1 MAFPERAHDLAV
13 IVMAAGQGKRMK
25 SALPKVLHPVGGRPM
40 VEYPLRAAEALAASR
55 VVVVVGHGGDTVA
68 EFVGGRA
75 LIARQDPPRGTG
87 DAVRCALARIPEFA
101 GTVVVLSGDTPLVR
115 PETVQRLLT
124 RHRDAG
130 ATVTLATMRLDNPA
144 GYGRVL
150 LGAEGRVTT
159 VVEER
164 DATHDQRAIRDVNA
178 GLYALDAEY
187 LRGALDALKPDNAQG
202 EYYLPDVIGR
212 AVEAGLGVRAEP
224 VDPEEVL
231 GVNTRAELARVESAM
246 RERIRRRWMDE
257 GVTLL
262 DPARIWI
269 DDAVVI
275 GADTVIAPGA
285 WLEGETVVGSG
296 CRIGPS
302 SRITHSR
309 LGNGVTVKDGCVIDE
324 AVIEDHVSIGPFA
337 HLRPGTVL
345 RRDARVGNFVE
356 LKMADLGVG
365 SKANHL
371 SYLGDTVIG
380 AGVNIGAGTITCN
393 YDGVKKSRTVIE
405 DNVFVGSDSQFVA
418 PVTVGKGAI
427 VAAGTTVTE
436 NVPPDALV
444 IGRARQLVKKGWAA
458 AQRATVPAR
467 AATTTKDAGKRSG
480 SGKPAARARKTT
492 KKR

>member
-1 MAFPERAHDLAV
+1 MTAPNARLAV
-13 IVMAAGQGKRMK
+13 VVMAAGQGKRMK

-40 VEYPLRAAEALAASR
+40 VEYALRAAEALAPSR
-55 VVVVVGHGGDTVA
+55 VVVVVGHGGEAVA
-68 EFVGGRA
+68 DFIGGRA

-115 PETVQRLLT
+115 PETVQRLVT
-124 RHRDAG
+124 RHRESG
-130 ATVTLATMRLDNPA
+130 ATVTLATMRLDEPA

-150 LGAEGRVTT
+150 TSGGGRVTG

-164 DATHDQRAIRDVNA
+164 DATAEQRAIRDVN
-178 GLYALDAEY
+178 GGVYAVDGAF

-202 EYYLPDVIGR
+202 EYYLPDVIGP
-212 AVEAGLGVRAEP
+212 AVQRGLAVRAEP

-231 GVNTRAELARVESAM
+231 GVNTRAELARVEAVM
-246 RERIRRRWMDE
+246 RERIRRRWMAE

-269 DDAVVI
+269 DDAVAI
-275 GADTVIAPGA
+275 GPDTVIAPGA
-285 WLEGETVVGSG
+285 WLEGETAVGSS

-302 SRITHSR
+302 SHIIDSR
-309 LGNGVTVKDGCVIDE
+309 LGDRVTVKDGCVVEE
-324 AVIEDHVSIGPFA
+324 AVLEDGASIGPFA

-356 LKMADLGVG
+356 LKKADLGVG

-380 AGVNIGAGTITCN
+380 SGVNIGAGTITCN
-393 YDGVKKSRTVIE
+393 YDGVKKSKTVIE
-405 DNVFVGSDSQFVA
+405 DDVFIGSDSQLVA
-418 PVTVGKGAI
+418 PVTVGRGAF
-427 VAAGTTVTE
+427 VAAGTTVTQD
-436 NVPPDALV
+436 VPPNALV
-444 IGRARQLVKKGWAA
+444 IGRVRQLVKKAWAA
-458 AQRATVPAR
+458 KQRATTPTR
-467 AATTTKDAGKRSG
+467 AASG
-480 SGKPAARARKTT
+480 NRPRANKPAARARKTT

>member
-1 MAFPERAHDLAV
+1 MTHRNARLGV

-55 VVVVVGHGGDTVA
+55 VVVVVGHGGDAVA

-87 DAVRCALARIPEFA
+87 DAVRCALARIPDFA

-115 PETVQRLLT
+115 PDTVQRLLT

-130 ATVTLATMRLDNPA
+130 ATVTLATVRLDNPA

-150 LGAEGRVTT
+150 LGAEGRVTA

-178 GLYALDAEY
+178 GLYALDAEF
-187 LRGALDALKPDNAQG
+187 LRGALNALKPDNAQG

-212 AVEAGLGVRAEP
+212 AVEAGLAVRAEP

-231 GVNTRAELARVESAM
+231 GVNTRAELARVESVM

-302 SRITHSR
+302 NHITHSR
-309 LGNGVTVKDGCVIDE
+309 LGDGVTLKDGCVMNE
-324 AVIEDHVSIGPFA
+324 AVIEDHATIGPFA
-337 HLRPGTVL
+337 HLRPGTVI
-345 RRDARVGNFVE
+345 RRDAKVGNFVE
-356 LKMADLGVG
+356 LKMADLGAG

-371 SYLGDTVIG
+371 SYLGDAVIG

-393 YDGVKKSRTVIE
+393 YDGVKKARTVIE

-458 AQRATVPAR
+458 AQRATTPAR
-467 AATTTKDAGKRSG
+467 TAPKQRSG
-480 SGKPAARARKTT
+480 SSAPAARARKTT

>member
-1 MAFPERAHDLAV
+1 MTTRRADLAV
-13 IVMAAGQGKRMK
+13 IVMAAGHGKRMK

-40 VEYPLRAAEALAASR
+40 VEYPLRAAEALGAAR
-55 VVVVVGHGGDTVA
+55 VAVVVGHGGDAVA
-68 EFVGGRA
+68 EFIGNRA

-87 DAVRCALARIPEFA
+87 DAVRCALARMPEFA

-130 ATVTLATMRLDNPA
+130 AAVTLATMRLDNPA

-150 LGAEGRVTT
+150 MGAEGRVAG

-178 GLYALDAEY
+178 GLYALEAEF

-202 EYYLPDVIGR
+202 EYYLPDVIAP
-212 AVEAGLGVRAEP
+212 AVERGLAVRGEP
-224 VDPEEVL
+224 VDPEEVS
-231 GVNTRAELARVESAM
+231 GVNTRSELAGVESVM
-246 RERIRRRWMDE
+246 RERIRQRWMAE

-275 GADTVIAPGA
+275 GSDTVIAPGA
-285 WLEGETVVGSG
+285 WIEGDTVVGSG

-302 SRITHSR
+302 SHITHSR

-324 AVIEDHVSIGPFA
+324 AVIEDHATIGPFA

-356 LKMADLGVG
+356 LKMADLGPG

-371 SYLGDTVIG
+371 SYLGDAVIG

-405 DNVFVGSDSQFVA
+405 NNVFIGSDSQLVA

-427 VAAGTTVTE
+427 VAAGTTVTQD
-436 NVPPDALV
+436 VPPDALV
-444 IGRARQLVKKGWAA
+444 IGRVRQLVKKGWASA
-458 AQRATVPAR
+458 LRATTPAR
-467 AATTTKDAGKRSG
+467 TTKTKPSG
-480 SGKPAARARKTT
+480 SSKPKARARRTS

>member
-1 MAFPERAHDLAV
+1 MTERTANLAV
-13 IVMAAGQGKRMK
+13 IIMAAGQGKRMK
-25 SALPKVLHPVGGRPM
+25 SVLPKVLHPVGGRPM
-40 VEYPLRAAEALAASR
+40 VEYPLRAAEALAPSR
-55 VVVVVGHGGDTVA
+55 VVVVVGHGGDAVA
-68 EFVGGRA
+68 ERISGRA

-87 DAVRCALARIPEFA
+87 DAVRCALSRIPKFA

-115 PETVQRLLT
+115 PETVRRLVT
-124 RHRDAG
+124 SHRASG
-130 ATVTLATMRLDNPA
+130 AAVTLATMRLDDPA

-150 LGAEGRVTT
+150 IGAVGHVTG

-164 DATHDQRAIRDVNA
+164 DATPDQRAIREVNA
-178 GLYALDAEY
+178 GLYALDAEF

-212 AVEAGLGVRAEP
+212 AVEQGLSVRGEP

-231 GVNTRAELARVESAM
+231 GVNTLAELARVESVM
-246 RERIRRRWMDE
+246 RERIRRRWMAE

-275 GADTVIAPGA
+275 GVDTVIAPGA

-302 SRITHSR
+302 SHVTHSR
-309 LGNGVTVKDGCVIDE
+309 LGDRVTVKDACVIDE
-324 AVIEDHVSIGPFA
+324 AVIEDGASIGPFA
-337 HLRPGTVL
+337 HLRPGTIL

-356 LKMADLGVG
+356 LKMVDLGVG

-371 SYLGDTVIG
+371 SYLGDAVIG

-393 YDGVKKSRTVIE
+393 YDGVKKLRTVIE
-405 DNVFVGSDSQFVA
+405 DHVFIGSDSQLVA
-418 PVTVGKGAI
+418 PVRVGRGAI
-427 VAAGTTVTE
+427 VAAGTTVTTD
-436 NVPPDALV
+436 VPPDALV
-444 IGRARQLVKKGWAA
+444 IGRVRQLVKKGWAA
-458 AQRATVPAR
+458 TQRAPTPTR
-467 AATTTKDAGKRSG
+467 AAGGERSRTK
-480 SGKPAARARKTT
+480 KPAARARKTT

>member
-1 MAFPERAHDLAV
+1 
-13 IVMAAGQGKRMK
+13 
-25 SALPKVLHPVGGRPM
+25 
-40 VEYPLRAAEALAASR
+40 
-55 VVVVVGHGGDTVA
+55 
-68 EFVGGRA
+68 
-75 LIARQDPPRGTG
+75 
-87 DAVRCALARIPEFA
+87 
-101 GTVVVLSGDTPLVR
+101 
-115 PETVQRLLT
+115 
-124 RHRDAG
+124 
-130 ATVTLATMRLDNPA
+130 MRLDDPA

-150 LGAEGRVTT
+150 IGAVGHVTG

-164 DATHDQRAIRDVNA
+164 DAAPDQRAIREVNA
-178 GLYALDAEY
+178 GLYAWDAEF

-202 EYYLPDVIGR
+202 EYYLPDVIAR
-212 AVEAGLGVRAEP
+212 AVERGLVVRGEP

-231 GVNTRAELARVESAM
+231 GVNTREELARVESVM
-246 RERIRRRWMDE
+246 RERIRRRWMVE

-285 WLEGETVVGSG
+285 WLEGDTVVGSG

-302 SRITHSR
+302 SHLTHSR
-309 LGNGVTVKDGCVIDE
+309 LGDRVTVKDACVIDE
-324 AVIEDHVSIGPFA
+324 AVIEDGASIGPFA
-337 HLRPGTVL
+337 HLRPGTIL

-356 LKMADLGVG
+356 LKMVDLGAG

-371 SYLGDTVIG
+371 SYLGDAVIG

-405 DNVFVGSDSQFVA
+405 DHVFIGSDSQLVA

-427 VAAGTTVTE
+427 VAAGTTVTQD
-436 NVPPDALV
+436 VPPDALV
-444 IGRARQLVKKGWAA
+444 IGRVRQLVKKAWAA
-458 AQRATVPAR
+458 KQRALTPTR
-467 AATTTKDAGKRSG
+467 AADGERSRANA
-480 SGKPAARARKTT
+480 PAAPARKTT